1 MSECNNKQ
9 MRRLSISSNTLLRQ
23 WVLASVFTPDKHWS
37 KLLLKVLIMFML
49 SNIFENPKDSTI
61 HNTNHDANSTEVKR
75 LTC

>member
-37 KLLLKVLIMFML
+37 KRSINHVYVAKYIRE
-49 SNIFENPKDSTI
+49 SKRQ
-61 HNTNHDANSTEVKR
+61 HNT
-75 LTC
+75 